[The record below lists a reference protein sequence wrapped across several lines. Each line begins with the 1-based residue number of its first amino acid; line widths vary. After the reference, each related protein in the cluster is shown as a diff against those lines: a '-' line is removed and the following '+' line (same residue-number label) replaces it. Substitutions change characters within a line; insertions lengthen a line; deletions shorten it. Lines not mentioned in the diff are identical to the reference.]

1 MSDRKKSVNSI
12 ATVAAVTH
20 EPRSTSPSLLSTS
33 TTMSSSSQKSSIET
47 TLNTFIAQQ
56 NQFNTRL
63 TQLLEDQSQSLKQQ
77 SNKLNEQNTKL
88 NEIHNITKTVA
99 EHQIKIKKLEQHSEI
114 MSNKMNDLLN
124 QNNMLSNELKN
135 LKSSIIDSSLKSSSE
150 IIISGLPSQLIT
162 HNNVVVEKVLTVL
175 GAPQLSTDILSIR
188 RVKKNNAHNSNQAVR
203 TVNDSL
209 IIKFK
214 SEHIVKYVIDCKRQF
229 GKLTLER
236 LFGTD
241 MNGIVYINEFLNSAI
256 YELYLKTKDKIRS
269 HRWKYAWISEG
280 NIYVRQDDGTDEVKI
295 LTTSD
300 LDQITSSI

>member
-1 MSDRKKSVNSI
+1 MILHFQLIVYIVNSTTT
-12 ATVAAVTH
+12 ATTVSL

-77 SNKLNEQNTKL
+77 SNKLNEQNTKI

-99 EHQIKIKKLEQHSEI
+99 EHQIKIK
-114 MSNKMNDLLN
+114 N
-124 QNNMLSNELKN
+124 
-135 LKSSIIDSSLKSSSE
+135 LKSSSE

-162 HNNVVVEKVLTVL
+162 HNNVVVEKVLTVI

-188 RVKKNNAHNSNQAVR
+188 HVKNNNTRNSNQAIR

-214 SEHIVKYVIDCKRQF
+214 SEHIVKYVIDCKRQL

-241 MNGIVYINEFLNSAI
+241 TNGIVYINEFLNSTK
-256 YELYLKTKDKIRS
+256 YELYLKTKNKIRS
-269 HRWKYAWISEG
+269 QKWKYVWISDG
-280 NIYVRQDDGTDEVKI
+280 NIYVRQDDGKDKIKI
-295 LTTSD
+295 LTSSD